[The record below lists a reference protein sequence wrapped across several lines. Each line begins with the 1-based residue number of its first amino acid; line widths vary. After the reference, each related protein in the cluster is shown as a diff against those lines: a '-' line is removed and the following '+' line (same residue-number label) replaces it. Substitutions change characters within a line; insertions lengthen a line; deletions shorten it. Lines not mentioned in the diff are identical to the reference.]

1 MGLLIVKIVGTFT
14 HIVADRIHCGARP
27 GECVYRYIRL
37 LLSAVMAMLALPA
50 PGGVSLAAQ
59 AAPTSGKLISTIT
72 GTVRDTAGRAVP
84 EAIVYLAELR
94 RSMRTRA
101 DGTFSLPDLT
111 PGDYTIGVR
120 VLGFVP
126 VSERIRIDTGT
137 TSVVFELTPALTS
150 LPSVVTKASRGGLSG
165 VILDGDGKP
174 LRATE
179 IRVQGAGVGG
189 AKTDSL
195 GEFFIPVKAGH
206 YLVRVEKPGFER
218 QLVSVTVPPG
228 EGRRMSAALR
238 QLERPPNP
246 IEGAN
251 LFDMNHRM
259 IRANPVWARYV
270 TREDLLSFGSQN
282 AQQVAQRY
290 TASPLIDWECAKIN
304 GGPATAP
311 LWSIDASEIEFMETT
326 AAPPP
331 RRIPLPYPCR
341 HVVWLRK

>member
-1 MGLLIVKIVGTFT
+1 MIRTRMMIGLVM
-14 HIVADRIHCGARP
+14 
-27 GECVYRYIRL
+27 
-37 LLSAVMAMLALPA
+37 LSACAIPV
-50 PGGVSLAAQ
+50 AAQ
-59 AAPTSGKLISTIT
+59 RTTAAAKGGSTIT
-72 GTVRDTAGRAVP
+72 GTVRDTAGRAIP

-94 RSMRTRA
+94 RSMRSRA
-101 DGTFSLPDLT
+101 DGSFSLPDLT

-120 VLGFVP
+120 ALGFVP

-150 LPSVVTKASRGGLSG
+150 LPSVITKASRGGLSG
-165 VILDGDGKP
+165 VILDGDGRP

-218 QLVSVTVPPG
+218 QLLSVTVPKD

-270 TREDLLSFGSQN
+270 TREDLLGFGSQN
-282 AQQVAQRY
+282 AQQVAQRF

>member
-1 MGLLIVKIVGTFT
+1 MIRARMMLGLVM
-14 HIVADRIHCGARP
+14 
-27 GECVYRYIRL
+27 L
-37 LLSAVMAMLALPA
+37 LMAAGPA
-50 PGGVSLAAQ
+50 AAQ
-59 AAPTSGKLISTIT
+59 RTSAAAKVGSTIT
-72 GTVRDTAGRAVP
+72 GIVRDTAGRAVP
-84 EAIVYLAELR
+84 EAIVYLSELR

-101 DGTFSLPDLT
+101 DGSFSLPDLT

-126 VSERIRIDTGT
+126 ISERIRIDTGT
-137 TSVVFELTPALTS
+137 TSVVFEVTPALTS
-150 LPSVVTKASRGGLSG
+150 LPSVVTNASRGGLSG
-165 VILDGDGKP
+165 VILDGDGNP

-218 QLVSVTVPPG
+218 QLVSVTVPAG

-238 QLERPPNP
+238 QLEQPPNP